1 MSTKFERENRYLVL
15 KRRDISNSLTEL
27 EQQILREIT
36 TKVRLYREGTMQ
48 KQPLQCVVVEHD
60 WPEYEPTW
68 KAIEERMTAKCT
80 CCARGGEYNGFGSD
94 GPLLFHCDLPSGCGC
109 HD

>member
-1 MSTKFERENRYLVL
+1 MSDFKRENRYLVL
-15 KRRDISNSLTEL
+15 KRKDLKACLTATEIS
-27 EQQILREIT
+27 ILDAIAA
-36 TKVRLYREGTMQ
+36 KVDDYRTVCKAPFE
-48 KQPLQCVVVEHD
+48 CVVVESD

-68 KAIEERMTAKCT
+68 AAIEKRMTAKCT

-94 GPLLFHCDLPSGCGC
+94 GPLLFHCDLPNGCSC

>member
-1 MSTKFERENRYLVL
+1 MSDFKREDRYLVL
-15 KRRDISNSLTEL
+15 KRRDIRNSLTEL
-27 EQQILREIT
+27 EQHLLHSIAA
-36 TKVRLYREGTMQ
+36 KVHQYRTQTMG
-48 KQPLQCVVVEHD
+48 KEPLHCVVVQKD

-68 KAIEERMTAKCT
+68 KAIEDRMTAKCT

-94 GPLLFHCDLPSGCGC
+94 GPLLFHCDLPNGCSC